1 MSVFVA
7 VKAREVVLSSLPL
20 RAVCTRYA
28 ENHRPR
34 LEEVFCGELALK
46 PDHK

>member
-1 MSVFVA
+1 VSVLVA

-20 RAVCTRYA
+20 RAVCARYT

-34 LEEVFCGELALK
+34 LEEVFCSELALK
-46 PDHK
+46 PDHE